1 MAAAGAAAADVVFRT
16 PECFPL
22 SLSGLN
28 DSGLNVAYPFALPYL
43 LSICQLLDLKNA
55 KKTVA
60 RPSNFIS
67 GMFRFVLF
75 YFFFLVL
82 VIFDGL
88 VFGCSWWL
96 FVANNAFWCAF
107 SVKTLHIPATCSWRD
122 SYRFWFLLEFVS
134 LLALRDSFSPYLLL
148 RPRTFRWFPS
158 SALNNLEPRTT
169 RPPAEFPSMCLLM
182 RLRCGGH

>member
-55 KKTVA
+55 KKTLA

-75 YFFFLVL
+75 YFFF
-82 VIFDGL
+82 
-88 VFGCSWWL
+88 
-96 FVANNAFWCAF
+96 FVCD
-107 SVKTLHIPATCSWRD
+107 L
-122 SYRFWFLLEFVS
+122 
-134 LLALRDSFSPYLLL
+134 
-148 RPRTFRWFPS
+148 
-158 SALNNLEPRTT
+158 
-169 RPPAEFPSMCLLM
+169 
-182 RLRCGGH
+182 

>member
-60 RPSNFIS
+60 GPSNFIS

-75 YFFFLVL
+75 YFFFLVCDL
-82 VIFDGL
+82 
-88 VFGCSWWL
+88 WWPR
-96 FVANNAFWCAF
+96 VW
-107 SVKTLHIPATCSWRD
+107 
-122 SYRFWFLLEFVS
+122 
-134 LLALRDSFSPYLLL
+134 LLL
-148 RPRTFRWFPS
+148 VAVCCKQCF
-158 SALNNLEPRTT
+158 
-169 RPPAEFPSMCLLM
+169 LM
-182 RLRCGGH
+182 RIFSENFAHSCYVLMKGFISILISSWVCFSSRSTWLIFALSPAPPKNFSMVSF